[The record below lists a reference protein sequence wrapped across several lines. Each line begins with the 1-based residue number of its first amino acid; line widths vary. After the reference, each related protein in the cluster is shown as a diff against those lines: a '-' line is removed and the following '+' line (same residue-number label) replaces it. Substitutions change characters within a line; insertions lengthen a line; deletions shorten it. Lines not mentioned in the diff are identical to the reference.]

1 MHGPGARAV
10 FSAPCGFGKATLAG
24 ALLRGQDVLRLSA
37 DDPAFALPPADGSW
51 RILLLDDLQSIQE
64 ERDWMALC
72 QLIRSCPDR
81 RFVLLSRGAPPG
93 ELVAFQ
99 FTGLMT
105 VLHADD
111 LLFGHDEVQ
120 HYHFWPQFRAFL
132 VREME
137 REYTEERRKAL
148 FSRGG

>member
-24 ALLRGQDVLRLSA
+24 ALLCGQDVLRLSA

-111 LLFGHDEVQ
+111 PALRPRRGAALPLLAPVPRLSGAGVH
-120 HYHFWPQFRAFL
+120 
-132 VREME
+132 
-137 REYTEERRKAL
+137 
-148 FSRGG
+148 